1 MLDLTVAMMKILL
14 ALALIIFQD
23 APVAIITP
31 QFGETLRGQVN
42 VTGNINVTNFVSA
55 ELAFTY
61 TSDLTGTWF
70 TIQTFPAPVLDSALA
85 TWDTTM
91 LTDGDYTLRL
101 RVNLQDGS
109 FQEVLVTDL
118 KLRNDIPLPTETST
132 PAPDAVPTFPP
143 PTSTLAPAPVL
154 PTYPTPTPLPTN
166 SASLTTPS
174 IYSNFRDGALLT
186 LVLFFVVGL
195 SLRLRS
201 K

>member
-23 APVAIITP
+23 APIAIITP
-31 QFGETLRGQVN
+31 QSGETLRGQVN
-42 VTGNINVTNFVSA
+42 ITGSINVTNFVSA

-61 TSDLTGTWF
+61 TSDPTGTWF

-85 TWDTTM
+85 NWDTTM

-132 PAPDAVPTFPP
+132 PAPDAVPKFPP
-143 PTSTLAPAPVL
+143 PASTLAPAPVL
-154 PTYPTPTPLPTN
+154 PT
-166 SASLTTPS
+166 
-174 IYSNFRDGALLT
+174 
-186 LVLFFVVGL
+186 
-195 SLRLRS
+195 
-201 K
+201 